1 MIIVILAL
9 LGAIIGA
16 IVGRRKD
23 AWDSI
28 ACWTLYGAT
37 LGFVI
42 IAFVS
47 IYVCE
52 NNNLSRRVVS
62 TKYIYSLQDNSL
74 TKGTFFLGGGSINE
88 HLVYSYYEKGNYGYR
103 LGYTYADEVE
113 IIESNS
119 VPRVEKSRPI
129 IIRKKPFYKNMI
141 WIMTPPS
148 RDRTTIY
155 VPVGTIIRNFNLDS
169 QY

>member
-23 AWDSI
+23 TSDSI
-28 ACWTLYGAT
+28 VCWGLSGAMI
-37 LGFVI
+37 GFVI

-47 IYVCE
+47 ISVCE
-52 NNNLSRRVVS
+52 NTKLPRRVVS
-62 TKYIYSLQDNSL
+62 TKYIYSLQDNTL
-74 TKGTFFLGGGSINE
+74 TPGRFFLGGGSVNE
-88 HLVYSYYEKGNYGYR
+88 RPVYSYYEKGNYGYR

-129 IIRKKPFYKNMI
+129 IIRKKPFYKSMI
-141 WIMTPPS
+141 WIIAPPS
-148 RDRTTIY
+148 CDRTTIY
-155 VPVGTIIRNFNLDS
+155 IPVGTIIKNFNLDS
-169 QY
+169 KY